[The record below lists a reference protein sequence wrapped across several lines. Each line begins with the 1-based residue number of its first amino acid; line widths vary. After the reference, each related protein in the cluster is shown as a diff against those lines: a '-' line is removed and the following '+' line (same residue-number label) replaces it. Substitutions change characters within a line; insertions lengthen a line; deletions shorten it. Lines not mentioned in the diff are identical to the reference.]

1 MSEIRSVA
9 DPEVLRRVRRI
20 EIRTRRIV
28 TESLSGTYHSAFR
41 GRGMEFASVR
51 EYQPGDDVRSID
63 WNVTS
68 RSTRPERTLFV
79 KQFVEERELTVVL
92 LVDDSGSTGFGTG
105 ERLKREVMAE
115 IAALLAF
122 AAIRNRDRVGMIRF
136 SDRIEQYLPPRSGK
150 THVLRVVRDILSHEG
165 RGRGT
170 DLAGALS
177 YLVRVQRKPAV
188 VFVLSDFDAPD
199 FERPLRLAAKR
210 HDLIAVEVTDPLEQ
224 RVPPVGPVL
233 FEDAET
239 GTRRVID
246 TSAPGVR
253 RALERESRARRER
266 LHVSLDRA
274 GADRLSVDAS
284 VSYDRPLLAF
294 FRRRSARLSR

>member
-79 KQFVEERELTVVL
+79 KQFVEERELTVML

>member
-1 MSEIRSVA
+1 MSAAGAVA

-41 GRGMEFASVR
+41 GRGMEFSSVR
-51 EYQPGDDVRSID
+51 EYQPGDDVRTID

-68 RSTRPERTLFV
+68 RSTRPDRTLFV
-79 KQFVEERELTVVL
+79 KQFVEERELTVML

-115 IAALLAF
+115 ISALLAF

-136 SDRIEQYLPPRSGK
+136 SDRIEQFLPPRHGT
-150 THVLRVVRDILSHEG
+150 THVLRVVRDILSPAG
-165 RGRGT
+165 SGCGT
-170 DLAGALS
+170 DLAAALQ

-210 HDLIAVEVTDPLEQ
+210 HDLIAVEVTDPLER
-224 RVPPVGPVL
+224 RVPAVGPVL
-233 FEDAET
+233 FEDAES
-239 GTRRVID
+239 GARRVID
-246 TSAPGVR
+246 TSSPAVR
-253 RALERESRARRER
+253 RALERTARERRARLYET
-266 LHVSLDRA
+266 LDRA
-274 GADRLSVDAS
+274 GADRIEVDAS
-284 VSYDRPLLAF
+284 VDYDRPLLSF

>member
-1 MSEIRSVA
+1 VSEIRSVA

-79 KQFVEERELTVVL
+79 KQFVEERELTVML